1 MSINVQS
8 WLNQYMSEIDCLQ
21 NEKSRFILR
30 CSIIDAFAQSAYH
43 NTNHTSTSF
52 SSFIE
57 NYSAIQYSN
66 ILKLICPITLY
77 YNYRDRYN
85 LESLHLNTQYNII
98 YLANNIELSNEA
110 SRILNLIPD
119 EKIRQTAAQK
129 HTYSRLI
136 YQRRNKIVHEFYD
149 VKSPMNFVENQSEQ
163 LPHVILRH
171 SFIDEEYTPEHW
183 VLNIP
188 EQFIVNVFHSAIE
201 GYLMYC
207 QQNQRS
213 PFKSEVER
221 SYLLSWYDK

>member
-8 WLNQYMSEIDCLQ
+8 WLTQYMSEIDCLQ

-30 CSIIDAFAQSAYH
+30 CSIIDAFAQSAYPNAH
-43 NTNHTSTSF
+43 HTSTSF

-119 EKIRQTAAQK
+119 DKPLLKSTHTLVLFISAGIRL
-129 HTYSRLI
+129 S
-136 YQRRNKIVHEFYD
+136 
-149 VKSPMNFVENQSEQ
+149 MNFM
-163 LPHVILRH
+163 
-171 SFIDEEYTPEHW
+171 T
-183 VLNIP
+183 LN
-188 EQFIVNVFHSAIE
+188 
-201 GYLMYC
+201 
-207 QQNQRS
+207 
-213 PFKSEVER
+213 
-221 SYLLSWYDK
+221 LL

>member
-8 WLNQYMSEIDCLQ
+8 WLTQYMSEIDCLQ

-30 CSIIDAFAQSAYH
+30 CSIIDAFAQSAYPNAH
-43 NTNHTSTSF
+43 HTSTSF

-77 YNYRDRYN
+77 YNCRDRYN

-119 EKIRQTAAQK
+119 EKLDKPLLKSTHTLVLFISAGIRL
-129 HTYSRLI
+129 S
-136 YQRRNKIVHEFYD
+136 
-149 VKSPMNFVENQSEQ
+149 MNFM
-163 LPHVILRH
+163 
-171 SFIDEEYTPEHW
+171 T
-183 VLNIP
+183 LN
-188 EQFIVNVFHSAIE
+188 
-201 GYLMYC
+201 
-207 QQNQRS
+207 
-213 PFKSEVER
+213 
-221 SYLLSWYDK
+221 LL